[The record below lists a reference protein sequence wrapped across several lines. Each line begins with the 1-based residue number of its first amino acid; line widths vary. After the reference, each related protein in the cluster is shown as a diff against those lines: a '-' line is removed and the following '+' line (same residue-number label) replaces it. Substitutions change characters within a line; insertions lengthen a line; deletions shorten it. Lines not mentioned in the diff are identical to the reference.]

1 MLAFPLAWIGFK
13 LGGNPELAYWILA
26 AVTMVVF
33 IERIAFAG
41 AQTGLPFRKVL
52 SDAFAGSVLA
62 SVAAAV
68 APLLLFFLMEPG
80 TARTLWVVLS
90 SFVSTAVAAFLLGAT
105 KGERE
110 AIMGSVRNHFHHA

>member
-13 LGGNPELAYWILA
+13 LGGNPEFAYWTLA
-26 AVTMVVF
+26 AVTLVVF

-52 SDAFAGSVLA
+52 TDAFAGSALA
-62 SVAAAV
+62 SVAAAIV
-68 APLLLFFLMEPG
+68 PLLIFFLLEPG
-80 TARTLWVVLS
+80 TARTVWVVLS
-90 SFVSTAVAAFLLGAT
+90 SFASTAIAAFLLGAT

-110 AIMGSVRNHFHHA
+110 AIISSVRNHFHQA